1 MTMTTSSAPH
11 LREPT
16 VAEAKPSVE
25 KPAEKPAEK
34 KPSRLGRAAESGD
47 AGIQILVAK
56 RDIHVS
62 NGDAER
68 VAELDA
74 ELAEL
79 GFTV

>member
-1 MTMTTSSAPH
+1 
-11 LREPT
+11 
-16 VAEAKPSVE
+16 VAEIK
-25 KPAEKPAEK
+25 KPADKVELKPDPVLA
-34 KPSRLGRAAESGD
+34 RAAESGD

>member
-1 MTMTTSSAPH
+1 MSDSTASSTAKKTTPPPV
-11 LREPT
+11 EQ
-16 VAEAKPSVE
+16 KPE
-25 KPAEKPAEK
+25 RKPDPILA
-34 KPSRLGRAAESGD
+34 RAAESGD

>member
-1 MTMTTSSAPH
+1 MTDST
-11 LREPT
+11 
-16 VAEAKPSVE
+16 AK
-25 KPAEKPAEK
+25 KPAEKPDKVEP
-34 KPSRLGRAAESGD
+34 KPDPILARAAESGD

-56 RDIHVS
+56 RDIHAS

>member
-1 MTMTTSSAPH
+1 MSDSTTSS
-11 LREPT
+11 T
-16 VAEAKPSVE
+16 AKKS
-25 KPAEKPAEK
+25 AEKPEK
-34 KPSRLGRAAESGD
+34 VEPKPDPILGRAAESGD